1 MIWQCGEGWWNKTQ
15 NDGPA
20 KKLLNEFVTE
30 RRNGE
35 ILDKDKSDNFDTVGL
50 PYDLPSTWEW
60 TVIENIAQVVM
71 GQSPS
76 SEHCNKSGHGMAF
89 FQGKADFGW
98 RHPTPRNWCVKPKK
112 IAESGD
118 VLISVRAP
126 VGPTNVA
133 DQRCCIGRGLAAL
146 RPFAGLD
153 REFLLLALKALE
165 NDLASKGYGTTFSAI
180 TKKQLVGY
188 SFPLPPLAEQHR
200 IAAKVDELM
209 EYCDKLTELLHRKNF
224 QTKGFVESTFR
235 ELLNGNQFNSDRV

>member
-1 MIWQCGEGWWNKTQ
+1 MNAEQLLFEHFGDIVDSPEAVSKLRKFILDLAVRGRLVEQDP

-188 SFPLPPLAEQHR
+188 SFPLPSPRRTAPNCCQ
-200 IAAKVDELM
+200 
-209 EYCDKLTELLHRKNF
+209 
-224 QTKGFVESTFR
+224 S
-235 ELLNGNQFNSDRV
+235 